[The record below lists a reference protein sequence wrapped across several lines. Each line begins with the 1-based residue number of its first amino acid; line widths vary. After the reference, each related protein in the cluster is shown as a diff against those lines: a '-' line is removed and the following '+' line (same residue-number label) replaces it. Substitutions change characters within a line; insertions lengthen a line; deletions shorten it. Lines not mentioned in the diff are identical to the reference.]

1 MGNAFRIFYN
11 QYVHIFNIKFIFFRL
26 NLGYDIPKTHIL
38 GKMKYLITQLFILI
52 SSVGFLLY
60 LLTLPYFHPLTGVNI
75 NWYNAVTVI
84 SLLFLA
90 TQSFVSLALFLT
102 QKFLSYGW
110 KEFPRNTF
118 SLRWGIGVGVCLVVA
133 IFLNIF
139 NILPLVYGMPA
150 CTIILVILN
159 LIIF

>member
-1 MGNAFRIFYN
+1 
-11 QYVHIFNIKFIFFRL
+11 
-26 NLGYDIPKTHIL
+26 
-38 GKMKYLITQLFILI
+38 MKYLITQLFILI
-52 SSVGFLLY
+52 LSVGFLLY
-60 LLTLPYFHPLTGVNI
+60 LLTLQYFHPLTGINI
-75 NWYNAVTVI
+75 NWYNTITVVP
-84 SLLFLA
+84 LLFLA
-90 TQSFVSLALFLT
+90 TQSFVSLGLFLI

-110 KEFPRNTF
+110 KEFPRPTF